1 MYLGVLKQSTCQY
14 ISYTITASWSN
25 SMYQQQQQHSAHGLL
40 SARLPPPAGNVAQLE
55 GGPVRVPTKSE
66 TALMAVRV
74 CCLLCFGRL
83 GFRAGREP
91 LTCGVRC
98 SPDIC

>member
-1 MYLGVLKQSTCQY
+1 
-14 ISYTITASWSN
+14 
-25 SMYQQQQQHSAHGLL
+25 MYQQQLQQHSAHGRL

-74 CCLLCFGRL
+74 CCFLCFGRP
-83 GFRAGREP
+83 GFRAEREP
-91 LTCGVRC
+91 LTCVVRY
-98 SPDIC
+98 SPDTC